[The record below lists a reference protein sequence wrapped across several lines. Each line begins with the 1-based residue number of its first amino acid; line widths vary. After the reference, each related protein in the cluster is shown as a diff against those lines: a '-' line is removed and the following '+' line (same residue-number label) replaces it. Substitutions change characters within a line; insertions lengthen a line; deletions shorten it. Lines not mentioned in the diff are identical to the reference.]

1 MHGPV
6 RIERVEVSV
15 VCEGYAPLELSDEM
29 PGAEVDWD
37 AERAR
42 HPWAFVGE
50 DAWPWHVHAF
60 ALRTPTGLV
69 LVDAGVS
76 PFPPVRPWAEHT
88 SLEEALRIA
97 GADPAD
103 VRLVVHTHLHA
114 DHAGGSVVDG
124 EPRYP
129 NAVHVVHPADW
140 SRSVGADHPNW
151 ARGAMQRPF
160 EVGMVDLATEDHEV
174 WPGVRVVHAPGHT
187 PGHRSA
193 VLRDGE
199 MSMLFTGDLLHTP
212 IQVASP
218 EHPSNHDVDADE
230 ACRSRVR
237 LVQQARAE
245 GWIVS
250 VSHCPPVR
258 AGGSVRLGRGAFA
271 EGLMPEAAR
280 RG

>member
-1 MHGPV
+1 MHEPIRFGD
-6 RIERVEVSV
+6 VEISV

-42 HPWAFVGE
+42 YPWAFVGE

-151 ARGAMQRPF
+151 ARGAMQRLF
-160 EVGMVDLATEDHEV
+160 ELGMVDLAPEGHEV

-199 MSMLFTGDLLHTP
+199 TSMLFTGDLLHTP

-250 VSHCPPVR
+250 VSHFAHPF
-258 AGGSVRLGRGAFA
+258 GRVGASGWV
-271 EGLMPEAAR
+271 EESSPKG
-280 RG
+280 

>member
-1 MHGPV
+1 MRGPI
-6 RIERVEVSV
+6 RIGRLEVSV

-42 HPWAFVGE
+42 YPWAFVGA

-88 SLEEALRIA
+88 PLEEALRIA
-97 GADPAD
+97 GADPAE

-151 ARGAMQRPF
+151 ARGAMQRLF
-160 EVGMVDLATEDHEV
+160 ELGMVDLAAEDHEV

-193 VLRDGE
+193 LLRDGE

-212 IQVASP
+212 IQVESP

-237 LVQQARAE
+237 LVEQARAE

-250 VSHCPPVR
+250 VSHFARPF
-258 AGGSVRLGRGAFA
+258 GRVGASGWV
-271 EGLMPEAAR
+271 EEPSPKG
-280 RG
+280 